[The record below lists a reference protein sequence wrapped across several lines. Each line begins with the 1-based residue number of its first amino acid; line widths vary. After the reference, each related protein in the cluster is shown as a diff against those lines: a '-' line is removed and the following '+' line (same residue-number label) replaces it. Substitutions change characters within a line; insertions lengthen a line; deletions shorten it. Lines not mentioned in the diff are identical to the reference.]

1 MSEILQT
8 LRKKNDTS
16 VEVYPNIKS
25 DNIPADAITT
35 AKILDGAVTEDKI
48 GTGSVTSSKI
58 GDGSILITKIGFH
71 LYEHIYNCYCS
82 SPANNFIIRFVST
95 HAPFGNSA
103 EIFQYLYD
111 TYGVGSPVAIS
122 KNGQLSDIFGY
133 VSDNENLEFKDS
145 GDETYNCSQSN
156 TVCNDCSHMIF

>member
-8 LRKKNDTS
+8 LRKKNDTL

-25 DNIPADAITT
+25 DNIPANAITT
-35 AKILDGAVTEDKI
+35 AKINDGA
-48 GTGSVTSSKI
+48 VTSSKI
-58 GDGSILITKIGFH
+58 GDGSILINKIGFH

-82 SPANNFIIRFVST
+82 SPANNFIIRFIST
-95 HAPFGNSA
+95 HAPFQTSA

-111 TYGVGSPVAIS
+111 TYGDGSPVAIS

-133 VSDNENLEFKDS
+133 VNGNENIEFTDS